1 DVGPT
6 EVARGELQTAGNAQP
21 SSSSETTT
29 VPVQAGPKMA
39 LTSVDAGG
47 RSGQAYDRAK
57 GWYTTIV
64 DLGDGS
70 AEVGH
75 EEQYLDSHQNQEVM
89 ECSVKE
95 ADMAVKGFPS
105 TMVKMK
111 GIQQLQELQAQALA
125 KGAGA
130 TANAEVLKPGTMA
143 LAPLPDLKGG
153 CEAALSF
160 QDWLEVSSSVLGDV
174 SEQSS
179 NWWKAVINVVSDTYD
194 RWLRATPLE
203 RLAIA
208 PDGADELSTGKW
220 ARLNARVAS
229 MLLAA
234 MTTDLRGE
242 MVTQRI
248 SQNVVRM
255 VYRLHTLYQPGG
267 SAERSDV
274 LVRLQAPRDYL
285 SVDSL
290 EEVLKLVR
298 SWPTYRQVYQS
309 VSRCC
314 VPDIYAENLAA
325 PGPRVKAV
333 DALQPKAKDGAA
345 RTPAGGDRCTYSH
358 SMAGLDKAAQ
368 QVVQQGAEPQ
378 SDGSPEKTRPVIKTL
393 RLMDIRVCSMESA
406 ATALLDSGATHSL
419 RSAANAQEW
428 LEAEE
433 VAVQLAGNH
442 HLTMRITQ
450 SGTLLMPRQEDR
462 EGHGK
467 LAIQD
472 RKLERLENEMLTT
485 RDKVGLSAVAMERH
499 WNHYLYDY
507 VGKGSFESG
516 LRAVRDAP
524 FFEDLPGECIS
535 GLIPGAGLENG
546 WEIFKLNGFLTRPQ
560 RRKLM
565 GSKRWVVHLFAGKEG
580 HWELMQLDQGETSVV
595 ELDLARCS
603 GHSIL
608 RDEIWRMLLWGAK
621 HGKVDVVLGGPP
633 GRLHQHCNGGE
644 RDVNSLKLIAR
655 MMWLYVV
662 AQAGRE
668 LNASGINVNRDVA
681 FVMEYPEGFPAS
693 QRQAREQEIQRAE
706 DASRVPGRGQGASWE
721 QTRRYWEQVQR
732 PRWED
737 QVGRST
743 LNGDV
748 AFWDT
753 RMWKGFQ
760 RELEM
765 RTVSFDQGAM
775 GGFARNSTTL
785 GTNVNSLMALSEVRL
800 PEDDPAPPHGDRDYI
815 WAPGLVRA
823 IKVALSVWERHPQ
836 CAPRMCAMTA
846 EQWKNHVRT
855 NHAVYRK
862 DCATCVMSRGL
873 GRQHR
878 RIHHPEAYVLTAD
891 VAGPLSPGLD
901 ATSKGALGKGLRYL
915 LIGKYLVP
923 KQFIEECFGNPTSLD
938 IGTEQ
943 APEALPLTEEQQRD
957 MEELFGE
964 SEVRDASLPE
974 VPQVEVIGIAGD
986 ERDDVENS
994 EEVAECDDQEPVQE
1008 EEPAEE
1014 EVERPSDVVMEHG
1027 DCVAPEMTFL
1037 TFAAALPNN
1046 QSATVKR
1053 GVQDMVLYLQN
1064 HGFPIYRFHADKGEF
1079 YNHGFRNWLR
1089 DQGVYGTWSEP
1100 SVPQGNGQAEST
1112 VRWIKD
1118 RTRTLLRASG
1128 LPMRLWPTA
1137 AATAAAEQRAKVLG
1151 WKSQLAAPYGAPVHL
1166 RKKGFD
1172 KAGPLRRELG
1182 LESKWLVGK
1191 YVGLSSIVHN
1201 GHLVY
1206 VPQDGDEKEKFLH
1219 TMHVR
1224 ANLVEP
1230 GTPDEDLYIATP
1242 PKPRRRITEKTDSK
1256 EVQMRAITMT
1266 SDEVKELAT
1275 VKAKEI
1281 TDDWSLVRA
1290 MALVE
1295 KLAEGGFFEQRK
1307 FGVYRHGGT
1316 VGWLSSVE
1324 EFPDLTR
1331 LLTKIVLEI
1340 NPEAAFTS
1348 VLVSHNTPR
1357 TMHKDFNND
1366 YATKNVVVP
1375 ICCPDQGGELW
1386 IELKAGDVVRGTIEQ
1401 RSNGK
1406 QMVFGQMLPLV
1417 QGGGEAIRA
1426 VMGEVPQY
1434 GQDWSN
1440 DSPWSMYLQLEE
1452 GMVKIADAVEE
1463 ESIGP
1468 RLNKVEV
1475 SYTPKIEEVLSQL
1488 TGPLDVTH
1496 AVSPDEV
1503 MANLEAWRPSILK
1516 ELAGIEGAVE
1526 KLPPGSDARRRWL
1539 GKPNIQRLPMKFVFT
1554 VKPND
1559 KAVLADRSTWF
1570 KRKSRLVICGN
1581 FAVSDGTQVYAE
1593 TAPAEAVRTGLTISS
1608 RNRWCIA
1615 ILDVVAAFLK
1625 TPLGRSPRDPVVV
1638 AQPPRL
1644 LESLGISV
1652 KMELWGLLR
1661 ALYGLR
1667 EAPLLWGNFR
1677 DDTLRELE
1685 TPRGLKWK
1693 QGKAITSWWS
1703 ILDSEGRL
1711 TALVVVYVDDFMICG
1726 PRKIVTELG
1735 DMVQKVWETSELTFL
1750 GPGSPIRFLGMELQ
1764 REAEDST
1771 EILVLQQGYIQ
1782 ELLRT
1787 HGVKSVHL
1795 DKIPITKELSVLPET
1810 QEAPDPEVIR
1820 NAQQITGEV
1829 LWVAQR
1835 TRPDLSFATCIM
1847 ASLCTRNPTQTLS
1860 IGRKILGYLQRTSGY
1875 GLVINWQG
1883 QGLMMYSDASYA
1895 PQGCRSHGGWVVMYG
1910 GVPISWRSGRQS
1922 MITLS
1927 TAEAELLAL
1936 LEGAVAAKST
1946 EAILSDIGERIEER
1960 TIATDSTSA
1969 LSIASGSS
1977 SW

>member
-1 DVGPT
+1 MPSGMGTRSPDQQQTLDVGPT
-6 EVARGELQTAGNAQP
+6 EVALGELQVAEAAQP
-21 SSSSETTT
+21 SSISETTT

-39 LTSVDAGG
+39 LTS
-47 RSGQAYDRAK
+47 AYDWAE
-57 GWYTTIV
+57 GWQSTVV

-70 AEVGH
+70 AEVGDEIGKLIEWIVRRCSIQIALTSEGPSNPGGTYSAIVVGYTCGGDLGTVPRLPAELRGDGVQRRGGRH
-75 EEQYLDSHQNQEVM
+75 DGEGAPNYNAEEESTGLPEPKARMGDEAPGLLRTWWGGRTRSQTPPPKRPTAEPAGSPTLDVLT
-89 ECSVKE
+89 
-95 ADMAVKGFPS
+95 KG
-105 TMVKMK
+105 M
-111 GIQQLQELQAQALA
+111 QQLQELQAQALA

-130 TANAEVLKPGTMA
+130 TTNAEILKPGTMA

-179 NWWKAVINVVSDTYD
+179 QWWKAVVHVVNDTYD

-255 VYRLHTLYQPGG
+255 VYRLHTMYQPGG

-285 SVDSL
+285 SADSL

-298 SWPTYRQVYQS
+298 SWPRLLARCRAVNMSPPDPSVLVRGLSGLTDKYINQSPDAAFRTSMLRTSLRLDAQPSMESVLGYQRHLQAELETMS
-309 VSRCC
+309 ASTSMSSTAVS
-314 VPDIYAENLAA
+314 
-325 PGPRVKAV
+325 GPRVKAV

-345 RTPAGGDRCTYSH
+345 RAPTGAATELCRYFTKASGCRRGDRCTYSH
-358 SMAGLDKAAQ
+358 SMSGLDREQRAKKCLRCGSESHRQRECTVGKPAAKGAGSPGGKGGRDAAGNREPTSQQSTMASMATTASSTSSTGDPTPGVPWTLEALMQAAQ
-368 QVVQQGAEPQ
+368 QVVQQGTEPP
-378 SDGSPEKTRPVIKTL
+378 SDGSPEKTRPTIKTL
-393 RLMDIRVCSMESA
+393 RLMDIRVCSMEAA

-442 HLTMRITQ
+442 HLTMRITT

-462 EGHGK
+462 EGKERLAIKAQTIVPMGK
-467 LAIQD
+467 LIETLGYTMVWSPDECTLQSPEGRRIPLQVTGGCPQMCEMEALSLIARMED
-472 RKLERLENEMLTT
+472 RKLERLENETLTT
-485 RDKVGLSAVAMERH
+485 RDKVGLSAMAMERH

-608 RDEIWRMLLWGAK
+608 RDEVWRMLLWGAK

-655 MMWLYVV
+655 MMWLYAV

-668 LNASGINVNRDVA
+668 LNASGINVDRDVA
-681 FVMEYPEGFPAS
+681 FVIEYPEGFLAS

-753 RMWKGFQ
+753 RMWKAFQ

-775 GGFARNSTTL
+775 GGSARNCTTL
-785 GTNVNSLMALSEVRL
+785 GTNVNSLIALNEVRL
-800 PEDDPAPPHGDRDYI
+800 PEDDPAPLHGDRDYI

-823 IKVALSVWERHPQ
+823 IKVALSGWERHPQ
-836 CAPRMCAMTA
+836 CAPRLCAMTA
-846 EQWKNHVRT
+846 EQWKTHVRT

-923 KQFIEECFGNPTSLD
+923 KQFIEECFGSSASLD
-938 IGTEQ
+938 SSTEQ

-964 SEVRDASLPE
+964 SEVRDLPLPE
-974 VPQVEVIGIAGD
+974 VPQVEVIGIARD
-986 ERDDVENS
+986 ERDDVEIS
-994 EEVAECDDQEPVQE
+994 EEVAECDDQEPVPE

-1037 TFAAALPNN
+1037 TFAVALSNN

-1224 ANLVEP
+1224 ANLVDP
-1230 GTPDEDLYIATP
+1230 GAPDDDLYITTP
-1242 PKPRRRITEKTDSK
+1242 PKPRRRVTEKTDPK
-1256 EVQMRAITMT
+1256 DVQMQAMAMT
-1266 SDEVKELAT
+1266 SDEIKELAT
-1275 VKAKEI
+1275 TKAKEI
-1281 TDDWSLVRA
+1281 TNDWSLVQA
-1290 MALVE
+1290 MDLVE
-1295 KLAEGGFFEQRK
+1295 KLAGGGFFEHRK

-1324 EFPDLTR
+1324 EFPDLTK

-1340 NPEAAFTS
+1340 NPEATFTS

-1375 ICCPDQGGELW
+1375 IRCPDQGGELW
-1386 IELKAGDVVRGTIEQ
+1386 IELKAGDVVHGTIEQ

-1406 QMVFGQMLPLV
+1406 QMLFGQMLPLV
-1417 QGGGEAIRA
+1417 QGESIEFGPQRFHETSPWKGNRVVIIGYTPNCLGKLGQQDLEALHDHGFAVPLSQLPEFHGDLSTGDVIRA
-1426 VMGEVPQY
+1426 AAVETPQH
-1434 GQDWSN
+1434 GQEESD

-1452 GMVKIADAVEE
+1452 GTVKIADAVEE
-1463 ESIGP
+1463 ENIDP

-1475 SYTPKIEEVLSQL
+1475 NYTPKIEEVLSQL

-1503 MANLEAWRPSILK
+1503 LANLEAWRPSILK
-1516 ELAGIEGAVE
+1516 ELAGIEGAIE
-1526 KLPPGSDARRRWL
+1526 RLPPGSEARRRWL
-1539 GKPNIQRLPMKFVFT
+1539 GNPKIQRLPMKFVFT

-1559 KAVLADRSTWF
+1559 KAVVEDKSTWF

-1581 FAVSDGTQVYAE
+1581 FAVNE
-1593 TAPAEAVRTGLTISS
+1593 SS
-1608 RNRWCIA
+1608 ADRA
-1615 ILDVVAAFLK
+1615 D
-1625 TPLGRSPRDPVVV
+1625 D
-1638 AQPPRL
+1638 
-1644 LESLGISV
+1644 LE
-1652 KMELWGLLR
+1652 
-1661 ALYGLR
+1661 
-1667 EAPLLWGNFR
+1667 
-1677 DDTLRELE
+1677 
-1685 TPRGLKWK
+1685 
-1693 QGKAITSWWS
+1693 
-1703 ILDSEGRL
+1703 
-1711 TALVVVYVDDFMICG
+1711 
-1726 PRKIVTELG
+1726 
-1735 DMVQKVWETSELTFL
+1735 
-1750 GPGSPIRFLGMELQ
+1750 
-1764 REAEDST
+1764 
-1771 EILVLQQGYIQ
+1771 
-1782 ELLRT
+1782 
-1787 HGVKSVHL
+1787 
-1795 DKIPITKELSVLPET
+1795 
-1810 QEAPDPEVIR
+1810 
-1820 NAQQITGEV
+1820 
-1829 LWVAQR
+1829 
-1835 TRPDLSFATCIM
+1835 
-1847 ASLCTRNPTQTLS
+1847 
-1860 IGRKILGYLQRTSGY
+1860 
-1875 GLVINWQG
+1875 
-1883 QGLMMYSDASYA
+1883 
-1895 PQGCRSHGGWVVMYG
+1895 
-1910 GVPISWRSGRQS
+1910 
-1922 MITLS
+1922 
-1927 TAEAELLAL
+1927 
-1936 LEGAVAAKST
+1936 
-1946 EAILSDIGERIEER
+1946 
-1960 TIATDSTSA
+1960 
-1969 LSIASGSS
+1969 
-1977 SW
+1977 